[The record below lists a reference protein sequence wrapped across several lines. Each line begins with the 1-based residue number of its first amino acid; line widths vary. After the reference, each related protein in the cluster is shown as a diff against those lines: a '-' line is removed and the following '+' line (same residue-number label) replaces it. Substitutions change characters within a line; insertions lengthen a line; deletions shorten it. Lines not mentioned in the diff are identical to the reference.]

1 MGATC
6 SVAVCL
12 KLSSDTQTSPPS
24 IQAVSRDKMAAQ
36 EPRLSAARG
45 HVYHPPSQYT
55 FPTGDIRVRDGVQPG
70 MFRAVYVGAG
80 ATPLYFVDG
89 DVAVAT
95 AADTPIVCI
104 TSGGGGGAQAAA
116 EAQVAVELPVRL
128 PPPAAPPGRLPP
140 AVTA

>member
-1 MGATC
+1 MEATC

-12 KLSSDTQTSPPS
+12 KLSSDSQTSPPS

-36 EPRLSAARG
+36 DGRLSAARG
-45 HVYHPPSQYT
+45 RDHHRPSPYT
-55 FPTGDIRVRDGVQPG
+55 FPAGDVRVRHGVRPG
-70 MFRAVYVGAG
+70 MWRAV
-80 ATPLYFVDG
+80 FVDG
-89 DVAVAT
+89 GTTPILFEGGDVAGDT
-95 AADTPIVCI
+95 AAGTTIVSI
-104 TSGGGGGAQAAA
+104 ASGGGGGAQAAA